1 MSSVKNSI
9 PIVSFV
15 GKSGSGKTTVL
26 EKIITR
32 LVKKGYRVGTI
43 KHDAHGFEIDYEGKD
58 SWRHK
63 QAGAKTVVLSSP
75 QKVAVVKDV
84 KEEMT
89 VDALKFNFL
98 NNNLDII
105 ITEGYKKAKNPKI
118 EVIRRGVKGS
128 KGQRVKS
135 VCTGDEYLIA
145 YATDAKVKTKLPCFD
160 INNAKSIAAFI
171 EKRFLKDKVEQK
183 IHLMVNGKDVSLKPF
198 IAKLL
203 IDSVSGM
210 IRSLKDCETANEI
223 DIRIKK

>member
-15 GKSGSGKTTVL
+15 GKSGSGKTTLL
-26 EKIITR
+26 EKVIKH
-32 LVKKGYRVGTI
+32 LVKKGYRVGII
-43 KHDAHGFEIDYEGKD
+43 KHDAHGFEIDHEGKD

-75 QKVAVVKDV
+75 KKVAVVKDV

-118 EVIRRGVKGS
+118 EVIRKGLS
-128 KGQRVKS
+128 SKS
-135 VCTGDEYLIA
+135 VCKGDKYLIA
-145 YATDAKVKTKLPCFD
+145 YASDIKLKTKLPCLD
-160 INNAKSIAAFI
+160 INNAKSIADFI
-171 EKRFLKDKVEQK
+171 EKRFLKNKLEQN
-183 IHLMVNGKDVSLKPF
+183 IHLMVNGRDVPLKPF

-203 IDSVSGM
+203 TEAVSGM
-210 IRSLKDCETANEI
+210 IRSLKDCETAKEI